1 MLPARKR
8 FKGRDVVISVQELCK
23 KSVSLLNLVDR
34 SGVEF
39 KQLQAIYL
47 GRLTPNP
54 KQRKIIAHALD
65 TRSDDIAWQ
74 HSTIVEY
81 FYGPY

>member
-1 MLPARKR
+1 MIR
-8 FKGRDVVISVQELCK
+8 VQELCK
-23 KSVSLLNLVDR
+23 QKGISLLNLVER

-47 GRLTPNP
+47 NQWTPNP
-54 KQRKIIAHALD
+54 TQRKNIAHALD

-74 HSTIVEY
+74 HSTIVEH
-81 FYGPY
+81 FYGP